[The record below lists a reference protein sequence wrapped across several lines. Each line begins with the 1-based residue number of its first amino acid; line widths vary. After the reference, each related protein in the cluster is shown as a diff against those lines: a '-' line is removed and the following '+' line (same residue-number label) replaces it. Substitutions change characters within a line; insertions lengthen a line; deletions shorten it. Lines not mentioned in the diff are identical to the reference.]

1 MNPLQSPSHSRIHK
15 PILLLVV
22 LLLASTLGA
31 CAAPGHRPYDP
42 AVRTQIR
49 TIGVLTPAVTDMVA
63 VRLSV
68 HPGDSFGVV
77 GMLVAEGEMSGKT
90 NEFTR
95 FLSAHGFRCKSE
107 FRADLL
113 TSLGAAGYE
122 LRPIDVFR
130 PIGQYNFLER
140 YPMDDGSVDAYLDLN
155 SPLIGYTAAG
165 YDTPYRPTVQLGVRL
180 VRAKD
185 HKVLYQDTITYNAF
199 GDGDGAITLMAT
211 REFEFNA
218 FADLIAGP
226 VRAVDGLREA
236 MRSIGQELAR
246 QLR

>member
-1 MNPLQSPSHSRIHK
+1 MSQFRQPV
-15 PILLLVV
+15 LLLVV
-22 LLLASTLGA
+22 LMCASALAA
-31 CAAPGHRPYDP
+31 CAAPRHRPYDP

-49 TIGVLTPAVTDMVA
+49 SIGVLTPAVTDKVS
-63 VRLSV
+63 VRLMV
-68 HPGDSFGVV
+68 HPGESFGVV

-95 FLSAHGFRCKSE
+95 VLGERGFRTKPE

-113 TSLGAAGYE
+113 TSLGAAGYA
-122 LRPIDVFR
+122 LSAIDVFR
-130 PIGQYNFLER
+130 PIGQYGFLER
-140 YPMDDGSVDAYLDLN
+140 YPADDGSVDAYLDLN

-185 HKVLYQDTITYNAF
+185 HKVLYQDTISYNAF

-218 FADLIAGP
+218 FEDLIAGP